1 VYVRIAHPAERFRP
15 LGRCGSKLVRDAL
28 VDAGVPAGRR
38 AEVPIVA
45 AGAGAAVAPDSAL
58 WVVGYRIDDRVR
70 VTSRTRRYL
79 WLSVDPC

>member
-1 VYVRIAHPAERFRP
+1 MHKLAWFVPAEA
-15 LGRCGSKLVRDAL
+15 LDATRDA
-28 VDAGVPAGRR
+28 VF
-38 AEVPIVA
+38 A
-45 AGAGAAVAPDSAL
+45 AGAGAAVSADSAI